1 MQRGSVRDWPCRE
14 RCLAED
20 QAARDR
26 AFGLAKAAH
35 SDLAVAVEEVA
46 VGGKF
51 CRREMCS
58 REGFAPRS
66 MNLYQAVCCHYDTNV
81 YALYK

>member
-1 MQRGSVRDWPCRE
+1 MPVAATRDWPCRE

-58 REGFAPRS
+58 RDAPGFSPLAAGS
-66 MNLYQAVCCHYDTNV
+66 LEMYV
-81 YALYK
+81 